1 LNTELSTRLQKRQA
15 TLRMVQELLVTELYL
30 EVDPEDLDPDA
41 PLFGS
46 GHGLDSIDAVE
57 ILVALEGKFQA
68 RLEGDRV
75 DAVRHLRT
83 VNTIVDRILSEQ
95 AAQ

>member
-1 LNTELSTRLQKRQA
+1 
-15 TLRMVQELLVTELYL
+15 MVQELLVSELYL

-57 ILVALEGKFQA
+57 ILVALEGQFQA

-83 VNTIVDRILSEQ
+83 VNTIVDRILAEQ

>member
-1 LNTELSTRLQKRQA
+1 MNTALSTRLHTRQT
-15 TLRMVQELLVTELYL
+15 TLRMVQELLVSELYL

-57 ILVALEGKFQA
+57 ILVALEGQFQA

-83 VNTIVDRILSEQ
+83 VNTIVDRILAEQ

>member
-1 LNTELSTRLQKRQA
+1 MNTELSTRLQKRQA